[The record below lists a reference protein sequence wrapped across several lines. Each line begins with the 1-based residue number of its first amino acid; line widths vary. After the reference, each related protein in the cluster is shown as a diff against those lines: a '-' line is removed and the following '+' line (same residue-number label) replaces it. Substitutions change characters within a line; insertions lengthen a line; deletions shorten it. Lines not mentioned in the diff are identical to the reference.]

1 MVELL
6 LMDDTLTEN
15 PALKYVFLE
24 KAANNWLQA
33 SVMPTMATPSQ
44 LQNVFRLI

>member
-6 LMDDTLTEN
+6 LMDDTITEN

-24 KAANNWLQA
+24 KAANIWL
-33 SVMPTMATPSQ
+33 
-44 LQNVFRLI
+44 